1 MERSRRPGFSS
12 RGMGL
17 LLAAIVLS
25 AVLPVTLVYTFQ
37 APVPFVMTVA
47 LGFLFQIG
55 IFLFMIV
62 HWRVTP
68 SDPWIWIALVYGL
81 SQLATLASTALGQ
94 GSYEVIDLVNAGAK
108 SIGVLLFAGVVQSLP
123 VNYAE
128 IQRFLKSFLWLVGIA
143 VAANMVLNFGDFS
156 GILTAS
162 SSYELNFSG
171 IFANRNQ
178 FGYFLFLGIV
188 ASFLYFHG
196 TKVHVIHVVFLSAQ
210 ILSLLLTM
218 SRGAIL
224 AFGVFIFGL
233 VLLWLKKRPF
243 YFISLIVW
251 LLMLVAIGAYFNFG
265 DVVDRLF
272 VRSKEGVTG
281 RDDLWI
287 AGLQVWL
294 DHNIFLGVGT
304 YRGLVIAQSDGM
316 HFGEFHNFAVET
328 LVSGGLLEFGIL
340 VLIFLTVWRSLI
352 RSRVDH
358 SVKFVFAAAF
368 LGMLVLSLV
377 ESISFF
383 TIGLAGTLFTIF
395 FVSLPIMYSSVGKID
410 ELEPIF

>member
-395 FVSLPIMYSSVGKID
+395 FISLPIMYSSVGKID

>member
-143 VAANMVLNFGDFS
+143 VAANMVLNFGDLS

-395 FVSLPIMYSSVGKID
+395 FISLPIMYSSVGKID